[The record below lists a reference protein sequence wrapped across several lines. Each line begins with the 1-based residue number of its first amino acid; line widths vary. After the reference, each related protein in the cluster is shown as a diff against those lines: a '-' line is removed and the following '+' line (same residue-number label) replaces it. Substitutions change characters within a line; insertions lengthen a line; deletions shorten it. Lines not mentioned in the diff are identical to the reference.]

1 MGAGAVYKSI
11 LAISEGGPDAEMSFR
26 LAARIAAMFGGAVDA
41 VHFSESEPGDVNIAA
56 QAMPFLKS
64 LSAERLKERALESR
78 RAFRELIA
86 PIEGAFFTGDPGMT
100 REQLVTSGRC
110 ADLAVIGRPGTD
122 DENISPETVKAA
134 IYEFARPVLVAPP
147 KLKSGP
153 IDSVVVAW
161 NGSAQVARAVG
172 SAQALLAKA
181 RKVTVLVAK
190 GHLEEVGAA
199 FLLRNLNRS
208 CIDVGIDSKD
218 FSGVTGRGRGRAL
231 LGYARDK
238 GADLLVMGAYG
249 HGGLSNF
256 LGLGGATAKVIASCP
271 IPLLLAH

>member
-1 MGAGAVYKSI
+1 
-11 LAISEGGPDAEMSFR
+11 MSFR
-26 LAARIAAMFGGAVDA
+26 LAARIAAMFGGTVDA

-56 QAMPFLKS
+56 QAMPFLKP
-64 LSAERLKERALESR
+64 LSDERRKERALESR
-78 RAFRELIA
+78 RAFRELIE
-86 PIEGAFFTGDPGMT
+86 PIEGSLFTGDPGMT

-110 ADLAVIGRPGTD
+110 TDLAVIGRPGTD
-122 DENISPETVKAA
+122 AENISPETVKAA
-134 IYEFARPVLVAPP
+134 IYDFARPVLVAPP
-147 KLKSGP
+147 KLNSGP
-153 IDSVVVAW
+153 VDSVVVAW
-161 NGSAQVARAVG
+161 NGSAQAARAVG

-190 GHLEEVGAA
+190 GHLEEVGAS

-208 CIDVGIDSKD
+208 CIDVGIDSMD
-218 FSGVTGRGRGRAL
+218 FGGATGRGRGRAL
-231 LGYARDK
+231 LGYTKDK